1 MRWADGSRPRRRRAL
16 IIALIQQTHTI
27 PMSTSSFW
35 SLLVS
40 HALTKF
46 GSKGWEF
53 ATPLLLL
60 QFCPECVAVFISHS
74 RNHPLT

>member
-1 MRWADGSRPRRRRAL
+1 
-16 IIALIQQTHTI
+16 
-27 PMSTSSFW
+27 MSTSSFW
-35 SLLVS
+35 SLLIS